1 EVLRGLPKDDG
12 NRRCEV
18 PATAC
23 AQPNL
28 NAFAERWV
36 RSVKSECLSHFILF
50 GEGSLRRA
58 MKNFCEHYH
67 RERNH
72 QGKGNVLLFPGGED
86 QPKRRESSIECR
98 GRLSGLLKYY
108 YRRVA

>member
-1 EVLRGLPKDDG
+1 MTH
-12 NRRCEV
+12 
-18 PATAC
+18 A
-23 AQPNL
+23 

-67 RERNH
+67 AERNH
-72 QGKGNVLLFPGGED
+72 QGKGNVLLFPGVED
-86 QPKRRESSIECR
+86 LPKSRESSIECR
-98 GRLSGLLKYY
+98 ERLGGLLRYY
-108 YRRVA
+108 YRRTA